1 MVATNSPVS
10 YSIVTVWEDVWYQV
24 RRGDENCNEE
34 LILNDAEG
42 DMGATDECDECF
54 FKLVSVNSSSIGLS
68 ERTTVNCRRR
78 MLL

>member
-10 YSIVTVWEDVWYQV
+10 YSIVTVWEDVQYQV
-24 RRGDENCNEE
+24 RHGDENCNEE

-42 DMGATDECDECF
+42 DMGTTDKCNECF
-54 FKLVSVNSSSIGLS
+54 FKLVSVNSSLISLS
-68 ERTTVNCRRR
+68 ERTTVNCRGR